1 MFRTRIARILLVP
14 AAAIVPLSIT
24 AVALSAGTANA
35 ATAAPKDVVTCTK
48 LTGKVNIVAASAT
61 GTFSGCTSSIT
72 GGTGKFS
79 GSESS
84 SSGSVTW
91 KNKGVTTM
99 SFGFNTGG
107 TACGSNKALTEIVVT
122 GTVSGSTGAASK
134 IAAGQEIS
142 GGKTKNT
149 ADFCWN
155 SNTNALTLA
164 PKTKFEI

>member
-14 AAAIVPLSIT
+14 AAAIVPLSMT

-35 ATAAPKDVVTCTK
+35 ASSAPKDVVTCTK
-48 LTGKVNIVAASAT
+48 LAGKVNISTESAT

-79 GSESS
+79 GSQSS

-99 SFGFNTGG
+99 SFGFSISG
-107 TACGSNKALTEIVVT
+107 TACGSNTEIIVT
-122 GTVSGSTGAASK
+122 GTVSGSTGKASK

-155 SNTNALTLA
+155 SNTNAQTLA
-164 PKTKFEI
+164 KGTKFEI

>member
-14 AAAIVPLSIT
+14 AAAIVPLSVT
-24 AVALSAGTANA
+24 AVALTAGTASA

-48 LTGKVNIVAASAT
+48 LVGKVTIATESAT
-61 GTFSGCTSSIT
+61 GTFSGCTSSDT

-79 GSESS
+79 GSEST

-99 SFGFNTGG
+99 SFGFTLEGS
-107 TACGSNKALTEIVVT
+107 ACGSGTEIVVT
-122 GTVSGSTGAASK
+122 GTVSSSTGKASK

-142 GGKTKNT
+142 GGKAKNT
-149 ADFCWN
+149 ADFCM
-155 SNTNALTLA
+155 SSSYALTLA
-164 PKTKFEI
+164 KGTKFEI